1 MKKIAFMFAA
11 AAMFVACGNK
21 ANEVVLDAADSAKAM
36 EATVAE
42 WNARAQAAA
51 DALTDDQIDFSAV
64 SEENDSNAVRE
75 FAKKNAADL
84 ILAVADTTLSTD
96 FADFY
101 KAELA
106 KILEAKKAPKA
117 EGEQAPAEGEGEQ
130 K

>member
-21 ANEVVLDAADSAKAM
+21 ANEIVLDAADSAKAM

-42 WNARAQAAA
+42 FQTRAQAAA
-51 DALTDDQIDFSAV
+51 DAVTDDQIDFSV
-64 SEENDSNAVRE
+64 VTEDYDSNAVRE

-84 ILAVADTTLSTD
+84 ILAVADTALSTE
-96 FADFY
+96 FNDFY

-117 EGEQAPAEGEGEQ
+117 EGEQPAAEGEGEQ